1 VKVAPIA
8 STALHLGSLT
18 NETPYEEH
26 RHGTDCCGWIREA
39 DELAEVAGR
48 LCYQSWDRPNPKTAT
63 NKGYLANILAQG
75 HESVLEHAS
84 VTFYVEGVSRAL
96 LAELTRHRHLSFSV
110 VSQRYVDAAQLD
122 RVRPPIMDELDS
134 ETRDRV
140 ADLIAGQYDENLRA
154 YGEIVEILMAKG
166 YKRKEA
172 REAARAVLPNAVESP
187 MVVTGNL
194 RAWRDVLKKRHHVA
208 ADKEIQRF
216 AGEVLRHLRAIAPN
230 SIQDIPDRPYGLG
243 E

>member
-1 VKVAPIA
+1 MKVLPIA
-8 STALHLGSLT
+8 TTLLYYGELARNTPYQAHPIRSTA
-18 NETPYEEH
+18 
-26 RHGTDCCGWIREA
+26 WA
-39 DELAEVAGR
+39 DELAEAAGR

-122 RVRPPIMDELDS
+122 RVWPPIVRELDI
-134 ETRDRV
+134 ETRDQI
-140 ADLIAGQYDENLRA
+140 ADLIAVQYDENLRA
-154 YGEIVEILMAKG
+154 YSEIVEILMAKG

-172 REAARAVLPNAVESP
+172 REAARAVLPNATESP
-187 MVVTGNL
+187 MIVTGNL

-216 AGEVLRHLRAIAPN
+216 AGEVLRHLREIAP
-230 SIQDIPDRPYGLG
+230 SSVQDIPDKPYGS
-243 E
+243 EE

>member
-1 VKVAPIA
+1 VKVVPIA
-8 STALHLGSLT
+8 STLLYYGALR
-18 NETPYEEH
+18 NETPYEAH
-26 RHGTDCCGWIREA
+26 PIRAGVQEA

-48 LCYQSWDRPNPKTAT
+48 LCYQSWGRPNPRTAT
-63 NKGYLANILAQG
+63 NEGYLANILRQG

-122 RVRPPIMDELDS
+122 RVWPPIVDELDS
-134 ETRDRV
+134 ETRDQI
-140 ADLIAGQYDENLRA
+140 ADLIAVQYDENLRA

-216 AGEVLRHLRAIAPN
+216 AGEVLRHLREIAPN
-230 SIQDIPDRPYGLG
+230 SIQDIPDKPYGS
-243 E
+243 EE

>member
-1 VKVAPIA
+1 MKVVPIA
-8 STALHLGSLT
+8 STLLYYGWLA
-18 NETPYEEH
+18 NETPYEAH
-26 RHGTDCCGWIREA
+26 PLRAGVSEA
-39 DELAEVAGR
+39 DEVDELAEVAGR

-110 VSQRYVDAAQLD
+110 VSQRYVDATQLD
-122 RVRPPIMDELDS
+122 MVRPPIMDELDT
-134 ETRDRV
+134 ETRNRV
-140 ADLIAGQYDENLRA
+140 SDILETQYQSAQQA
-154 YGEIVEILMAKG
+154 YKEIVEILAAAG
-166 YKRKEA
+166 YKRKQA
-172 REAARAVLPNAVESP
+172 REAARAVLPNDTASP
-187 MVVTGNL
+187 LIVTGNI

-216 AGEVLRHLRAIAPN
+216 AAEVLSNLREIAPN
-230 SIQDIPDRPYGLG
+230 SVQDIPDTPFGL
-243 E
+243 EK

>member
-1 VKVAPIA
+1 MKVIPIA
-8 STALHLGSLT
+8 STFLLHYPELGR
-18 NETPYEEH
+18 NTPYQAH
-26 RHGTDCCGWIREA
+26 PIRARVHEA

-63 NKGYLANILAQG
+63 NEGYLANILRQG

-122 RVRPPIMDELDS
+122 RVWPPIVDELDS
-134 ETRDRV
+134 ETRDRI
-140 ADLIAGQYDENLRA
+140 ADLIAVQYDENLRA

-216 AGEVLRHLRAIAPN
+216 AGEVLRNLREIAPN
-230 SIQDIPDRPYGLG
+230 SVQDIPDTPFGL

>member
-1 VKVAPIA
+1 MKVIPIA
-8 STALHLGSLT
+8 STVLYYGWLI
-18 NETPYEEH
+18 NETPYEAHPLRAGVSEV
-26 RHGTDCCGWIREA
+26 DEA

-63 NKGYLANILAQG
+63 NKGYLANIIRQG

-122 RVRPPIMDELDS
+122 RVWPPILRELDS
-134 ETRDRV
+134 ETRDQI
-140 ADLIAGQYDENLRA
+140 ADRIAVQYDENLRA
-154 YGEIVEILMAKG
+154 YSEIVEILMAKG

-172 REAARAVLPNAVESP
+172 REAARAVLPNATESP

-208 ADKEIQRF
+208 ADKEIQQF
-216 AGEVLRHLRAIAPN
+216 AGEVLRHLRKIAPN
-230 SIQDIPDRPYGLG
+230 SVQDIPNKPYGS
-243 E
+243 EE

>member
-1 VKVAPIA
+1 MKVIPIA
-8 STALHLGSLT
+8 STLLYYGALR
-18 NETPYEEH
+18 NETPYEAH
-26 RHGTDCCGWIREA
+26 PIRAGVDEA

-48 LCYQSWDRPNPKTAT
+48 LCYQSWGRPNPRTAT
-63 NKGYLANILAQG
+63 NEGYLANILWQG

-110 VSQRYVDAAQLD
+110 VSQRYVDAN
-122 RVRPPIMDELDS
+122 VLDS
-134 ETRDRV
+134 VHPPVQEELSEEDGAWLRRRLMV
-140 ADLIAGQYDENLRA
+140 AHHEAFLA
-154 YGEIVEILMAKG
+154 YNDIVEFLGNAG

-172 REAARAVLPNAVESP
+172 REAARAVLPNSTESP